1 MPETAEVTQV
11 LQAIGRNEEG
21 AAKKLLPLDASARR
35 SALKKNLIYFG
46 ATGLCLSH
54 ERLMDK

>member
-21 AAKKLLPLDASARR
+21 AAKKLLPLAASARR
-35 SALKKNLIYFG
+35 SALKKISFIL
-46 ATGLCLSH
+46 AQLVSVC
-54 ERLMDK
+54 RMRD